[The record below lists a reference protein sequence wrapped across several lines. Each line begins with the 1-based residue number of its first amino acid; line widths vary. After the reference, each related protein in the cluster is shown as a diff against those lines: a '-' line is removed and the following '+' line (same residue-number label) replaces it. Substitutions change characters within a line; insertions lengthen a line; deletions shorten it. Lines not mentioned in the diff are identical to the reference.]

1 MPYLGILIFLITM
14 TIITILI
21 YNRHFLSRT
30 LVLINMG
37 VEYVRQNRRLIFMSL
52 ILFILW
58 TIIFIL

>member
-1 MPYLGILIFLITM
+1 MPYIGIIIFLIA
-14 TIITILI
+14 IIIISILI
-21 YNRHFLSRT
+21 YNRKFLSRT